1 MTIAELATTLAGFA
15 AFLTFIAAIFSWVL
29 KRYMNSV
36 LTQLTKEYL
45 SELKPN
51 SGSSMR
57 DEVKAIRAD
66 ITDLK
71 VELANLEG
79 KFDQHIKETSF

>member
-1 MTIAELATTLAGFA
+1 MTIAELATTLAGFTV
-15 AFLTFIAAIFSWVL
+15 FLTFIAAIISWVF
-29 KRYMNSV
+29 KRYMNNV
-36 LTQLTKEYL
+36 LSQITKEYL

-57 DEVKAIRAD
+57 DEVKAIRLD

-71 VELANLEG
+71 VDLASLEG